1 MVLFFYN
8 KQYKNEI
15 FAGYSHLYDPL
26 TGRWPFLAGP
36 ERSYGACVDLLVEEF
51 IAQHNCWRLTAA
63 ATTRYPESCVR
74 GVTIIHKQTL
84 WMLKISAFFCVIF
97 YPCPLAAGAFFVV

>member
-26 TGRWPFLAGP
+26 TGRRLFLAGP

-51 IAQHNCWRLTAA
+51 LPNTTAG
-63 ATTRYPESCVR
+63 T
-74 GVTIIHKQTL
+74 
-84 WMLKISAFFCVIF
+84 
-97 YPCPLAAGAFFVV
+97 

>member
-26 TGRWPFLAGP
+26 TGCWPFLAGP
-36 ERSYGACVDLLVEEF
+36 ERRYGVCVDFWWRNFCPTQLL
-51 IAQHNCWRLTAA
+51 APDGSRDH
-63 ATTRYPESCVR
+63 
-74 GVTIIHKQTL
+74 
-84 WMLKISAFFCVIF
+84 
-97 YPCPLAAGAFFVV
+97 

>member
-26 TGRWPFLAGP
+26 TGRWPLLAGP
-36 ERSYGACVDLLVEEF
+36 ERSCGACVDLLVEEF
-51 IAQHNCWRLTAA
+51 LPNTTAG
-63 ATTRYPESCVR
+63 T
-74 GVTIIHKQTL
+74 
-84 WMLKISAFFCVIF
+84 
-97 YPCPLAAGAFFVV
+97 

>member
-1 MVLFFYN
+1 MYCPPFAAGVDACIRPCILYAYYSKSNVKIQSPKPPAWEGSRLASMVLFFYN

-36 ERSYGACVDLLVEEF
+36 EHSYGACVDLLVEEF
-51 IAQHNCWRLTAA
+51 LPNTTAG
-63 ATTRYPESCVR
+63 T
-74 GVTIIHKQTL
+74 
-84 WMLKISAFFCVIF
+84 
-97 YPCPLAAGAFFVV
+97 

>member
-15 FAGYSHLYDPL
+15 FARYIHLYDPL
-26 TGRWPFLAGP
+26 TGHWPFLAGP

-51 IAQHNCWRLTAA
+51 LPN
-63 ATTRYPESCVR
+63 TTT
-74 GVTIIHKQTL
+74 GT
-84 WMLKISAFFCVIF
+84 
-97 YPCPLAAGAFFVV
+97 

>member
-15 FAGYSHLYDPL
+15 SKQYKNEISAGCSHLYDPL

-51 IAQHNCWRLTAA
+51 LPNTTAG
-63 ATTRYPESCVR
+63 T
-74 GVTIIHKQTL
+74 
-84 WMLKISAFFCVIF
+84 
-97 YPCPLAAGAFFVV
+97 

>member
-15 FAGYSHLYDPL
+15 FAGYSHLYDP
-26 TGRWPFLAGP
+26 FLAGP

-51 IAQHNCWRLTAA
+51 LPNTTAG
-63 ATTRYPESCVR
+63 T
-74 GVTIIHKQTL
+74 
-84 WMLKISAFFCVIF
+84 
-97 YPCPLAAGAFFVV
+97 